1 MTQTHLQENPASKLS
16 VPTSAITFP
25 TPSIASTKNN
35 ITNTAM
41 LNSNNNLPQG
51 NVPMPASQMHQNLF
65 NAFKQAQTSHTLND
79 KKVETNTSNRSS
91 PKENSSGSLDANGS
105 NLKQKKDVVDA
116 KEKNNAVTFS
126 EDTASGNAQQN
137 WMNETT
143 AIIPTLDPTNY
154 SGRFSPTYTSKSFDD
169 LHQFI
174 GHHLP
179 HSPGKNG
186 TAGKGID
193 GPATAAANKLSLIKQ
208 EETTYPTFMNAS
220 DEYAFHAQISAL
232 EASKHSAYSN
242 VPLPPA
248 TKDQTNVLKDS
259 GAQSIPVLDE
269 KGQSYMNNSNVAS
282 FNNENLERHSK
293 ENSFE
298 KYTVPTVFEKQVS
311 NIVSGSERS
320 SDFGTDGSIS
330 LAGTSS
336 SRTGSDNDSAS
347 DEGRRFVR
355 PIHSGK
361 RKSNEIDPQQYSNTC
376 TNSNKILK
384 IEDSN

>member
-1 MTQTHLQENPASKLS
+1 
-16 VPTSAITFP
+16 
-25 TPSIASTKNN
+25 
-35 ITNTAM
+35 M
-41 LNSNNNLPQG
+41 LNPNNTLPQV
-51 NVPMPASQMHQNLF
+51 NVPMAASQMHQNLF

-79 KKVETNTSNRSS
+79 KKVETNTSNSS
-91 PKENSSGSLDANGS
+91 PLKENSTGTLDTNGV
-105 NLKQKKDVVDA
+105 NLKPKKNVVEA

-242 VPLPPA
+242 VPLPP
-248 TKDQTNVLKDS
+248 TKDQISVLKDPVV
-259 GAQSIPVLDE
+259 QSIPVLDE
-269 KGQSYMNNSNVAS
+269 KRQSYMNNSNVAS

-298 KYTVPTVFEKQVS
+298 KYTVPTVFEKQVA

-361 RKSNEIDPQQYSNTC
+361 RKSNEIDQQQYSKTC
-376 TNSNKILK
+376 TDSNKILK
-384 IEDSN
+384 IEDSD